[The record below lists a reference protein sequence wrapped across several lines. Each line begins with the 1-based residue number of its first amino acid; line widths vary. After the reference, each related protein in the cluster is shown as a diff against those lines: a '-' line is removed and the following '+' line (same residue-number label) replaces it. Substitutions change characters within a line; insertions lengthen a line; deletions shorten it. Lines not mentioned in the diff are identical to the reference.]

1 VTDVA
6 VVAIKEGYEFPS
18 RSRQEL
24 YGDDQLVHVMWRN
37 NRMFVAA
44 ATFRAPQAMP
54 FADFLAVLVDPWA
67 SSDSTFVPG
76 SNKAWTLD
84 GRPWDP
90 EASTGL
96 RALGV
101 GHKSLITFET

>member
-1 VTDVA
+1 MA
-6 VVAIKEGYEFPS
+6 VVALKEGYEFPS

-37 NRMFVAA
+37 NRLFVAA

-54 FADFLAVLVDPWA
+54 FADFLGALVNPWA
-67 SSDSTFVPG
+67 GSDPEFVPG
-76 SNKAWTLD
+76 SPKGWTLD
-84 GRPWDP
+84 GEPWSPDP
-90 EASTGL
+90 ATGL
-96 RALGV
+96 RELGI